1 MRLIVLASLLA
12 ATVAS
17 VNSGSAQQ
25 IVGREGTSYSLTER
39 IDDGAW
45 IRIASPNGTIR
56 VTQGPGTQVEVRA
69 EKVIRRG
76 DAEDVGFVVRRGSG
90 GLTVCAVYDDED
102 ECDEDGDYHGRNRSS
117 DWWREHQIR
126 IDFTVRI
133 PAGVRVK
140 AGSGNGEVSI
150 SGAGP
155 EVIAASGN
163 GRVTVEGAHGPVDA
177 SSGNGDIRVTT
188 SAGPVTASS
197 GNGDIDVAM
206 DQLERSA
213 SMEFSTG
220 NGSITVAVPEDFGA
234 ELQSSTGN
242 GRVSVDL
249 PLKVRGRINHSRVR
263 GTIGDGGG
271 RLVMTSGNGNIE
283 VRRQR

>member
-1 MRLIVLASLLA
+1 MTLLA
-12 ATVAS
+12 VSAAAPVA
-17 VNSGSAQQ
+17 AQQ
-25 IVGREGTSYSLTER
+25 IVGRDETTFTLTER
-39 IDDGAW
+39 VDDGDW
-45 IRIASPNGTIR
+45 VRIASPNGTIKIS
-56 VTQGPGTQVEVRA
+56 QGSGSRVEVRA

-102 ECDEDGDYHGRNRSS
+102 ECDEDGDYHGRNRSIG
-117 DWWREHQIR
+117 WWREHQIR

-133 PAGVRVK
+133 PAGIRVK

-155 EVIAASGN
+155 EVVAASGN

-206 DQLERSA
+206 DELEGSS

-220 NGSITVAVPEDFGA
+220 NGSITVAVPEGFGA

-242 GRVSVDL
+242 GRVSVDF

-271 RLVMTSGNGNIE
+271 RLVMRSGNGNLE
-283 VRRQR
+283 VRRQP